1 MRGQA
6 AIEYLMNYGWA
17 VLVIVAVL
25 AVLIS
30 IFGMIGLPET
40 CFVEGMSMFCE
51 GKPLAYIDEQG
62 LLHLRIAL
70 SNKEQNT
77 INIEKMGCVVK
88 QGAKRAP
95 VYEDV
100 RVSLTPGET
109 RSFDLLCYG
118 EDGQPFKAGEGQNID
133 GSVVIRYYYAGEPS
147 DILRSA
153 VVSFRA
159 KAVQA
164 S

>member
-1 MRGQA
+1 MKGQA

-30 IFGMIGLPET
+30 IFGMIGMPET

-51 GKPLAYIDEQG
+51 GKPLAYITEDG
-62 LLHLRIAL
+62 LLHLRFAL

-77 INIEKMGCVVK
+77 INIVEMGCVAK
-88 QGAKRAP
+88 QGVKKAAK
-95 VYEDV
+95 YERV
-100 RVSLTPGET
+100 SVSLTPGET
-109 RSFDLLCYG
+109 RSFDLICYDANG
-118 EDGQPFKAGEGQNID
+118 NPFKAGEGQNID

-147 DILRSA
+147 DILRVA
-153 VVSFRA
+153 VMSFRA
-159 KAVQA
+159 KAVRA
-164 S
+164 G